1 MSITP
6 QFRWDVATVLIGPAI
21 LSMTVIP
28 LYVLT
33 IDVSPWV
40 WLMFAVFMLWN
51 GVSIMAGYQGFAISY
66 ARSKADCVSN
76 DANGGSSL
84 PSSCEKP
91 ERGFRGM
98 HDSTRTLFIKQLL
111 HNSRT
116 PL

>member
-1 MSITP
+1 MSTTP
-6 QFRWDVATVLIGPAI
+6 QFRWDIATVLIGPAI

-40 WLMFAVFMLWN
+40 WLMFAVFSIMFRVSRWN
-51 GVSIMAGYQGFAISY
+51 G
-66 ARSKADCVSN
+66 
-76 DANGGSSL
+76 ANGGCSL
-84 PSSCEKP
+84 PSSREKP

-98 HDSTRTLFIKQLL
+98 HDSTRTLFTKQLL

>member
-1 MSITP
+1 MSTTP

-51 GVSIMAGYQGFAISY
+51 G
-66 ARSKADCVSN
+66 
-76 DANGGSSL
+76 ANGGCSL
-84 PSSCEKP
+84 PSSREKP

-98 HDSTRTLFIKQLL
+98 HDSARTLFTKQLL